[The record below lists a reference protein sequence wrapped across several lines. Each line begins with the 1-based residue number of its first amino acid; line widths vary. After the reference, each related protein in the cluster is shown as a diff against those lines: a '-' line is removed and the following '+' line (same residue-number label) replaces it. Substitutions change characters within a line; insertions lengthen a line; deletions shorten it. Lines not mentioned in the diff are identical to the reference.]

1 MAGNAEANDK
11 LPIKVSNSSEMPTV
25 TSSLRYHKI
34 NPDNSISSSAAN
46 SSIRLMNVNNN
57 YNAVNSSNSV
67 TKNAVTTNCGKNS
80 PRYVYNGYSTTTA
93 NLTKSNQAVSELKN
107 TNTQENTN
115 TQVNKNAIQLT
126 SSNSNEIIK
135 SIPNSFSNPTAVYK
149 PPFT

>member
-1 MAGNAEANDK
+1 MAGNEEANDK

-67 TKNAVTTNCGKNS
+67 IKNAVTTNCGKNS

-107 TNTQENTN
+107 TNTQ
-115 TQVNKNAIQLT
+115 VSKNAIQLT

-135 SIPNSFSNPTAVYK
+135 SIPNSFSNPTAVCK